1 MKVDPYDV
9 QELITEVRK
18 VCPFF
23 EGVTD
28 KALGALVGQALLE
41 TVTTAQAV
49 EKRTE
54 EAGVIPGDIA
64 CVYLHYG
71 AFVHITEDLPP
82 SAHQRQLVNAG
93 REIGKLIARKFGE
106 KIRETIEEKATKD
119 RS

>member
-1 MKVDPYDV
+1 MKLDEYDAR
-9 QELITEVRK
+9 ELVAETRN

-23 EGVTD
+23 EGVED
-28 KALGALVGQALLE
+28 KALLHLIGQALIE
-41 TVTTAQAV
+41 TTTTLQAM

-71 AFVHITEDLPP
+71 AVVQVTEDLPP
-82 SAHQRQLVNAG
+82 SAHQRQLINAG
-93 REIGKLIARKFGE
+93 RELGKLIARKFGE
-106 KIRETIEEKATKD
+106 KIREKLEEKTTKE